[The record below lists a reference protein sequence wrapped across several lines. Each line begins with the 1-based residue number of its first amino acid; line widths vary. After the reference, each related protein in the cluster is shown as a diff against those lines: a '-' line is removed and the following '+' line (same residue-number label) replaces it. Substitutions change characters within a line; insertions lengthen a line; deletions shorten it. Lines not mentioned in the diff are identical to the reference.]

1 MHEMDSTSAIF
12 EALGSFWW
20 RLAAFFFCV
29 WLGHYVGGNAFSA
42 GEFFRDIWQNGPG
55 VILQQ
60 EQLNPVLVPLGWL
73 WTLLSGCS
81 HPAGLLQLLVI
92 AVAFLIVRLSED
104 RFHLAF
110 AILLLIQPIH
120 TFLVLAHDHD
130 IAGFDLGVGVV
141 ILTTWEAGIV
151 GLYWWF
157 WQQME

>member
-12 EALGSFWW
+12 AALGSFWW
-20 RLAAFFFCV
+20 RLATFFLCAF
-29 WLGHYVGGNAFSA
+29 LGHYVGANAFSA
-42 GEFFRDIWQNGPG
+42 GEFFREIWQNGPG
-55 VILQQ
+55 IILQQ
-60 EQLNPVLVPLGWL
+60 NQLNPILVPLGWL

-104 RFHLAF
+104 RFHAAF
-110 AILLLIQPIH
+110 AILLFTQPVH
-120 TFLVLAHDHD
+120 TFLVFAQDHG
-130 IAGFDLGVGVV
+130 IAGVDLGIGIVLLA
-141 ILTTWEAGIV
+141 IWEAALG